1 MKLRSI
7 YLALSLGLTV
17 FSYAQTEE
25 FPEKEFSLFAG
36 PSYGNIKNSNIMND
50 EYADT
55 RGSIGV
61 NGGLNYCKFFSK
73 NIGFN
78 FGAEFSQFKNTTE
91 YKGFYRSDQLV
102 EDADGYLYYPVA
114 EVDYKETR
122 KVSCFDIPLAL
133 RLQHKMESAAFFLDL
148 GAKVNLV
155 LSSKFEQKGSS
166 ASKGLYPYSGTTS
179 AYLLLENVA
188 YLNYHTVKYNK
199 DEDMLAQRINYSFML
214 GAGVKAKLGEKCFLL
229 VNPYYMIGLNDIMA
243 KNQKEY
249 RNVFGEK
256 KAAAKFIL
264 TQFALRVGLT
274 FEI

>member
-1 MKLRSI
+1 MKLRFI
-7 YLALSLGLTV
+7 TLVPALCLTV
-17 FSYAQTEE
+17 FSIAQTNE
-25 FPEKEFSLFAG
+25 FPKKEFSLFAG

-61 NGGLNYCKFFSK
+61 NAGLNYCKFFTE

-78 FGAEFSQFKNTTE
+78 FGAEFSQFKNVTE

-102 EDADGYLYYPVA
+102 ADVDGYLYYPVA

-122 KVSCFDIPLAL
+122 KVACFDIPLAL
-133 RLQHKMESAAFFLDL
+133 RLQHKTELASVFLDL

-166 ASKGLYPYSGTTS
+166 ASKGLFPYSGTTS

-188 YLNYHTVKYNK
+188 YLDFNTVNYNK
-199 DEDMLAQRINYSFML
+199 NEDMLARRINYSFMI
-214 GAGVKAKLGEKCFLL
+214 GAGVKAKLADKCFLL
-229 VNPYYMIGLNDIMA
+229 VNPYYMLGLNDIMS
-243 KNQKEY
+243 KHPKEY
-249 RNVFGEK
+249 RNVYGEK

-264 TQFALRVGLT
+264 SQFALRVGLI